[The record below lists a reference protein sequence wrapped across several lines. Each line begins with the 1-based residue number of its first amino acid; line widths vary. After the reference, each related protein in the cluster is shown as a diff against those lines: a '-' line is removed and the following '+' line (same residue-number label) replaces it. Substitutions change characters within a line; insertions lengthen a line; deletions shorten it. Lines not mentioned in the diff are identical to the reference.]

1 MSSLQALTLK
11 ALPIRVLASAALVCG
26 SANCLTAQAQDDARS
41 SSTGSGISR
50 FFRLGSGRSESKPEH
65 NHNHDHDSDAS
76 EVIARGS
83 ADRQNAV
90 KTDSTGA
97 TPSPFSPAVTSP
109 GFGENQ
115 STRITARS
123 SYSGPVT
130 EADPI
135 LTRVGIGRS
144 DSGSK
149 FALFIQI
156 YADGT
161 VIDSEGVHRLP
172 VSQIKQILAIIRG
185 HDFSKVRGHCGK
197 PAADFIENV
206 QVVVY
211 DRSMGRLRA
220 HAFSY
225 AGNPEGCDQGV
236 AHLHKAVEDL
246 IVQISTGRSAE
257 STASVTT
264 TSAAPVNPVPVTIT
278 NNSLSTPIAPSSG
291 LQGVVGSAQPVPVAI
306 QPPANQGNVVPRLP
320 ATSTPPVSV
329 GGAPELT
336 LPR

>member
-1 MSSLQALTLK
+1 MSSSHIFTRK
-11 ALPIRVLASAALVCG
+11 SLPIRFLATAALVCG
-26 SANCLTAQAQDDARS
+26 PASCLTAQAQD
-41 SSTGSGISR
+41 GSGISR
-50 FFRLGSGRSESKPEH
+50 FFRLGTGRSESKPEH
-65 NHNHDHDSDAS
+65 NHDHDHPTESDSP
-76 EVIARGS
+76 EVVAR
-83 ADRQNAV
+83 
-90 KTDSTGA
+90 STPNRSTSMKPESSGLA
-97 TPSPFSPAVTSP
+97 ASPFNPAVTSP

-115 STRITARS
+115 STRIAARS
-123 SYSGPVT
+123 AYSGPVT

-185 HDFSKVRGHCGK
+185 HDFSKIRGHCGK

-246 IVQISTGRSAE
+246 IVQISTGRSVE

-264 TSAAPVNPVPVTIT
+264 TSTAPVNPVPVTISN
-278 NNSLSTPIAPSSG
+278 NNSGTSIAPSLG

-306 QPPANQGNVVPRLP
+306 QPTINQGAVVPRLP
-320 ATSTPPVSV
+320 ATSTPPMNA